1 MKSFAAIRE
10 PRAERDQILQL
21 LGGLGA
27 NYNSIVASLTTH
39 EDDISLHLIRSMLRT
54 YEQRLHLQNT
64 IAENINISTN
74 VAISQK
80 WIYNNRKNYNNQGA
94 TTITI
99 DHNANSVG
107 NLGILTLLAI
117 IVLTSISRFS
127 CFNQRQQ
134 YYFN

>member
-1 MKSFAAIRE
+1 MKSLVDSLAAIRE
-10 PRAERDQILQL
+10 PRTERDQILQL

-39 EDDISLHLIRSMLRT
+39 EDDISLHLIHSMLLT

-80 WIYNNRKNYNNQGA
+80 
-94 TTITI
+94 
-99 DHNANSVG
+99 
-107 NLGILTLLAI
+107 
-117 IVLTSISRFS
+117 
-127 CFNQRQQ
+127 
-134 YYFN
+134 